1 MDKGLSVKG
10 VVDETFTASL
20 MPYFIS
26 ATHDDGDGV
35 AKFESEWAQM
45 RGMVEIKGSGWAQ

>member
-1 MDKGLSVKG
+1 MKG